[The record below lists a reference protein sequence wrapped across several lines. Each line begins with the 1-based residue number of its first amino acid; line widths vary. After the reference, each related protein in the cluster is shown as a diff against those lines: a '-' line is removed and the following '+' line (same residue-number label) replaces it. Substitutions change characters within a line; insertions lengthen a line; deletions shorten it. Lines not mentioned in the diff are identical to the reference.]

1 MEELVKILPLINE
14 ILPSI
19 NLLILLVGGGWAIY
33 QYFQQQ
39 KFKRLQN
46 LSAIWNK
53 FTTIKELMDI
63 FGLCDNIVTGDVSK
77 VKELTNFSS
86 NDKLKFLALLEEVA
100 LYAEQS
106 EVDNDYAK
114 YLFQWHFK
122 FVFTEEIT
130 KNAFWENI
138 GGVGEIKENYWEK
151 SRIFAQRLKN

>member
-1 MEELVKILPLINE
+1 VEELVKILPLINE